1 MDCDVKTKAGF
12 GRHRERNDVVQLK
25 LMSHVVEIAGLNTL
39 EINKGDLVRR
49 FPIKAGLPT

>member
-1 MDCDVKTKAGF
+1 VDCDVKTKAGF

-25 LMSHVVEIAGLNTL
+25 LMSHVVEIAGLNRL
-39 EINKGDLVRR
+39 EPNKVTFRR